1 MLSKFIRWCG
11 GAFGLIICLEGRAA
25 EVAGADTDRVRTMP
39 LFTEDFE
46 SGKIDPAR
54 WTELVTGGNTLEV
67 QSERAAH
74 GRFALRAHCTVP
86 TGKTWAFIATN
97 HVPDALRQHHFGRA
111 YLFITPKLPT
121 RHTILLHAGTAG
133 FPFNRFQEVAWG
145 SKGIFQLT
153 YVELK
158 PTGDNEDYHFGGEIP
173 LGRWFC
179 LEWEFNDEP
188 NRAAVWVDGQP
199 AGDTGFISKVT
210 GGSTNLV
217 GGFTDFLF
225 GFRLWAAPP
234 ASFDVYYDDIALDVK
249 RIGPLEDASRKINA
263 P

>member
-1 MLSKFIRWCG
+1 MHSKFIRWIGCG
-11 GAFGLIICLEGRAA
+11 FALIVCQGAQAA
-25 EVAGADTDRVRTMP
+25 EMAPTGNASRPTAP

-54 WTELVTGGNTLEV
+54 WTELITGDNSLVV
-67 QSERAAH
+67 QSARAAH
-74 GRFALRAHCTVP
+74 GRFALRVHCTTP
-86 TGKTWAFIATN
+86 TSKTWAFIATN
-97 HVPDALRQHHFGRA
+97 RVPESLRKHHFGRA

-121 RHTILLHAGTAG
+121 RHTILLHAGTGG

-188 NRAAVWVDGQP
+188 NRATVWVDGQP
-199 AGDTGFISKVT
+199 AGDTGFVSKIS

-225 GFRLWAAPP
+225 GFRLWGTPP
-234 ASFDVYYDDIALDVK
+234 ESFDIYYDDIALDVT
-249 RIGPLEDASRKINA
+249 RIGPLEEKAKITPA

>member
-1 MLSKFIRWCG
+1 MRAKLLPWIG
-11 GAFGLIICLEGRAA
+11 IAFAAFFEADGNAA
-25 EVAGADTDRVRTMP
+25 ETVRAKNEPVATVP

-54 WTELVTGGNTLEV
+54 WTEQVTGENTLAV
-67 QSERAAH
+67 QAERAAH
-74 GRFALRAHCTVP
+74 GRFALRVHCTTP
-86 TGKTWAFIATN
+86 TSKTWAFIATN
-97 HVPDALRQHHFGRA
+97 RVPEALRKHHFGRA

-121 RHTILLHAGTAG
+121 RHTILLHAGTPG
-133 FPFNRFQEVAWG
+133 FPFNR
-145 SKGIFQLT
+145 FQLT

-199 AGDTGFISKVT
+199 AGDTGFVSKIT

-225 GFRLWAAPP
+225 GFRLWGTPSE
-234 ASFDVYYDDIALDVK
+234 SFDVYYDDIALDVK
-249 RIGPLEDASRKINA
+249 RIGPIEEKARTA
-263 P
+263 PSP